1 MALIALTQPFTRYA
15 RITGLAGKPLNRRR
29 ELQPV
34 GIPLEQL
41 TLPVGDEIDAGDVVW
56 IDPKS
61 GQFRRF
67 DPKIFD
73 TDDSHMLY
81 GVAMQAGTP
90 AATQDVGI
98 TAVRLGVVTGFDLSM
113 YDFGKPIFTS
123 RTDAGRLDDNLGTP
137 AAGSEAIMIHVVGRV
152 IPHWGIMKDQADG
165 SRTPAKVLFIEM
177 TQE

>member
-1 MALIALTQPFTRYA
+1 MALINLTQPFTRYA

-34 GIPLEQL
+34 GIPLVQL
-41 TLPVGDEIDAGDVVW
+41 TLPAGDEIDAGDVVW

-61 GQFRRF
+61 GQFRKF
-67 DPKIFD
+67 DPKTFD
-73 TDDSHMLY
+73 TDDDHMLY

-98 TAVRLGVVTGFDLSM
+98 TAVRLGVVAGFDLAM
-113 YDFGKPIFTS
+113 YDFGKPIYTS
-123 RTDAGRLDDNLGTP
+123 RTEAGRLDDNLGTP
-137 AAGSEAIMIHVVGRV
+137 PAPVAGVAIHVVGRV
-152 IPHWGIMKDQADG
+152 TPHWGIMKDQPDG

-177 TQE
+177 AQE